1 MKKIITAAALLTG
14 ILSFITAD
22 TGLKFSGAGELFLS
36 QNGSSFET
44 EGSTPRVAARKRA
57 EYKEDKSPLVAAGL
71 SLLVPGAGEFY
82 GRDYIR
88 SSIFFGVEV
97 FTLSMWYYYESDG
110 DDKRDEYRDFANR
123 NFDED
128 IYYMGLMGMTQNT
141 IEWLENKNSTEEGF
155 EFDASEIWNLE
166 HFKNRGYWS
175 WEDENDIPDEFS
187 DYIFADSLSV
197 TSLLYL
203 SFATFNQD
211 HIDPTNEAYWVREI
225 ELFGGSA
232 QFTHNLPATKTQQ
245 YYEMIGKYHQ
255 FACGWNDFDGYE
267 YDAEGNLIM
276 DTKYIENS
284 AGEQVAV
291 EIPRM
296 KLDENVFNYSENGY
310 NSEKVDFYED
320 LRNKTNEA
328 YETGQNFLMITLL
341 NHVASAFDASYV
353 IKKNFQI
360 ETSLD
365 VEPNDK
371 ASMIGKDNYKLTYSV
386 KW

>member
-1 MKKIITAAALLTG
+1 MKKLITAAALLTG
-14 ILSFITAD
+14 IYAFIMAD

-44 EGSTPRVAARKRA
+44 EGSTPRVTARKRA
-57 EYKEDKSPLVAAGL
+57 EYKDNKSPLVAAGL

-110 DDKRDEYRDFANR
+110 DDRKDEYRDFADR

-128 IYYMGLMGMTQNT
+128 VYYGGLLGMTQNV
-141 IEWLENKNSTEEGF
+141 IHWLENKNSTEEGL
-155 EFDASEIWNLE
+155 EFDAAE
-166 HFKNRGYWS
+166 YWS
-175 WEDENDIPDEFS
+175 QDYFKDRNNWQWDES
-187 DYIFADSLSV
+187 DSLAV
-197 TSLLYL
+197 TDFLEL
-203 SFATFNQD
+203 SFGSFNELS
-211 HIDPTNEAYWVREI
+211 TNPYRVI

-267 YDAEGNLIM
+267 YDADGNLVTE
-276 DTKYIENS
+276 TKYIENS

-291 EIPRM
+291 EIPVM
-296 KLDENVFNYSENGY
+296 KLDDGVFNYSENGY

-328 YETGQNFLMITLL
+328 YEMGQNFLMVTLL

-353 IKKNFQI
+353 IKKNFRIDTGLDI
-360 ETSLD
+360 EA
-365 VEPNDK
+365 NDK
-371 ASMIGKDNYKLTYSV
+371 TSMIGTDNYKLTYSV

>member
-14 ILSFITAD
+14 IFSFIIAG
-22 TGLKFSGAGELFLS
+22 TGLKFSGSGELFLS

-44 EGSTPRVAARKRA
+44 EGSTPRVAVRKRA
-57 EYKEDKSPLVAAGL
+57 EYKESKSPLVAAGL
-71 SLLVPGAGEFY
+71 SLLVPGAGEYY

-88 SSIFFGVEV
+88 SAVFFGIDVL
-97 FTLSMWYYYESDG
+97 TLSMWYYYESDG
-110 DDKRDEYRDFANR
+110 DDRKDEYRDFADI

-128 IYYMGLMGMTQNT
+128 VYYMGLLGMTQNAIT
-141 IEWLENKNSTEEGF
+141 WLEKKNSTEAGL
-155 EFDASEIWNLE
+155 EFNAAD
-166 HFKNRGYWS
+166 YWS
-175 WEDENDIPDEFS
+175 LEYFKDRNNWQWDDS
-187 DYIFADSLSV
+187 DNLSV
-197 TSLLYL
+197 TDLLENSFGVFNSESDTL
-203 SFATFNQD
+203 STM
-211 HIDPTNEAYWVREI
+211 VV

-267 YDAEGNLIM
+267 YDADGNLVKE
-276 DTKYIENS
+276 TVYIENS
-284 AGEQVAV
+284 AGEQVPV
-291 EIPRM
+291 EIPKM
-296 KLDENVFNYSENGY
+296 ILDTGVFNYSENGY
-310 NSEKVDFYED
+310 KSEKVDFYED

-328 YETGQNFLMITLL
+328 YEMGQNFLMATLL

-360 ETSLD
+360 DTSLD
-365 VEPNDK
+365 IEANDK
-371 ASMIGKDNYKLTYSV
+371 ASMIGTDNYKLTYSV

>member
-14 ILSFITAD
+14 IFSFIMAD

-88 SSIFFGVEV
+88 SGIFFGIDVLTV
-97 FTLSMWYYYESDG
+97 SMWYYYESDG
-110 DDKRDEYRDFANR
+110 DDKRSEYRDFANR

-128 IYYMGLMGMTQNT
+128 VYYSGLLGMTQNMKH
-141 IEWLENKNSTEEGF
+141 WLEEKNSIEAGL
-155 EFDASEIWNLE
+155 EFNAADVWSLE
-166 HFKNRGYWS
+166 YFKDRNNWQ
-175 WEDENDIPDEFS
+175 WDES
-187 DYIFADSLSV
+187 DSLAV
-197 TSLLYL
+197 TDLLEL
-203 SFATFNQD
+203 SFGSFNELS
-211 HIDPTNEAYWVREI
+211 TNPYREI

-232 QFTHNLPATKTQQ
+232 QFTHNLPSTKTQQ

-267 YDAEGNLIM
+267 YEKDTEGNYLLDDKGNRILLM

-291 EIPRM
+291 EIPVM
-296 KLDENVFNYSENGY
+296 KLDDEVFNYSENGY

-365 VEPNDK
+365 VEAEDK
-371 ASMIGKDNYKLTYSV
+371 ASMIGKDNFKLTYSV